1 MHPLASPKAVRPVGD
16 VMLYAV
22 SRDLL
27 MDFVQD
33 PKQHW
38 SFSKPTECGSPRGVA
53 AGGHSQPP

>member
-1 MHPLASPKAVRPVGD
+1 MHPLASPKAVRPVGE

-38 SFSKPTECGSPRGVA
+38 SFSKPC
-53 AGGHSQPP
+53 